1 MSAIPADRIKLSIK
15 AENDLGKT
23 AFIPFITAGYPDK
36 SAFLTTLNKLA
47 TEAAVIEIGVPFS
60 DPMADGV
67 TIQRSSQAAINSGV
81 NLQWIIS
88 QLKKA
93 PDIEVPIV
101 LMSYLNPLI
110 AYGFEEL
117 AKDALAA
124 QVCGFIVPDLPFE
137 ESEEFRTALDKHG
150 IGLIQLVT
158 PATPDNRLEVLCK
171 ASQGFVYA
179 VTITGITGSTNF
191 LPQQVADYLN
201 KVRGITALPVCAGF
215 GVRKSEQ
222 VKMLSKHANGLI
234 IGSALVEALEKNDD
248 PAVFLKKLR
257 A

>member
-1 MSAIPADRIKLSIK
+1 ML
-15 AENDLGKT
+15 
-23 AFIPFITAGYPDK
+23 
-36 SAFLTTLNKLA
+36 
-47 TEAAVIEIGVPFS
+47 
-60 DPMADGV
+60 
-67 TIQRSSQAAINSGV
+67 
-81 NLQWIIS
+81 
-88 QLKKA
+88 
-93 PDIEVPIV
+93 
-101 LMSYLNPLI
+101 
-110 AYGFEEL
+110 
-117 AKDALAA
+117 
-124 QVCGFIVPDLPFE
+124 FE

-179 VTITGITGSTNF
+179 VTITGITGSANF
-191 LPQQVADYLN
+191 LPQQVADYLD

-234 IGSALVEALEKNDD
+234 IGSALVEALEKNHD